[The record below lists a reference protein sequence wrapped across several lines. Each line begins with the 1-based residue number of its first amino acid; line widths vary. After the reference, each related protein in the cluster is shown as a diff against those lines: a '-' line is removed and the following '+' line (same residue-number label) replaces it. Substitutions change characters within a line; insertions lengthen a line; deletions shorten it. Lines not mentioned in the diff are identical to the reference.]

1 MFCAKCG
8 NDLGDSG
15 SKFCPDC
22 GSAAVGEKVSPNDQ
36 AITRKTSPAPTNVS
50 YRSLLGI
57 KDILTWA
64 LIVSAGAAA
73 VTAAAYWNRASKL
86 QRWLDEYNYQRAFF
100 RDIKRADDF
109 ISGAV
114 RVYILIWLATLII
127 LIVFMYK
134 SSSNTKA
141 WTKSERKWTEGWAIG
156 GWFIPIANLV
166 LPFLVIKETWN
177 LSPKISLDKNQV
189 IPQGDNDKFPLAAWW
204 FLLVVGVV
212 GLSGAGQYRDAVF
225 KDKGM
230 ENYDWVNSLRVIDI
244 VAAVMMIFLAAS
256 AVVLIF
262 VIRTIADRQK
272 VLSELSEEGSLSL

>member
-64 LIVSAGAAA
+64 LIASAGVAA
-73 VTAAAYWNRASKL
+73 VTAVAYWNRASKL
-86 QRWLDEYNYQRAFF
+86 QKFLNSNDYNQTFS
-100 RDIKRADDF
+100 RDIRRADDF
-109 ISGAV
+109 ISGAS

-134 SSSNTKA
+134 SSSNTKV

-156 GWFIPIANLV
+156 GWFIPIANFV

-204 FLLVVGVV
+204 FLLVVGTV
-212 GLSGAGQYRDAVF
+212 GLGGAGRYRDAVF
-225 KDKGM
+225 KDADMKA
-230 ENYDWVNSLRVIDI
+230 YDWFNSLRVSDVI
-244 VAAVMMIFLAAS
+244 AAVMMIFLAAS